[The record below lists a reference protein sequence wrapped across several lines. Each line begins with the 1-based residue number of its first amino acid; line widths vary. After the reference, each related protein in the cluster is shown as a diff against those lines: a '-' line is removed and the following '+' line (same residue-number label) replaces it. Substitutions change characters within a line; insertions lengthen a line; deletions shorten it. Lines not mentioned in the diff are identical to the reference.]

1 MEIPYNGHGVA
12 RVTNPNPP
20 HDRRDEMYRLYQE
33 NVGYLD
39 EHLGGLWKRLAEMGA
54 WDNTVVALTAD
65 HGEEFLEH
73 NGWWHGTTLYEE
85 QVHVP
90 LVLKLPRRQRG
101 GTRVSAPVRTLDVA
115 PTLMAGAGLKPPA
128 AFEGVDIVSAP
139 ENAKPLFAE
148 EDHEGNVLTSLH
160 VGDWKL
166 ITANPGNPRGL
177 APIELY
183 DLSADPGE
191 KNNRAAA
198 EPARVTEL
206 TQELVEVRQRLR
218 ARR

>member
-1 MEIPYNGHGVA
+1 
-12 RVTNPNPP
+12 
-20 HDRRDEMYRLYQE
+20 MYRLYQE

-39 EHLGGLWKRLAEMGA
+39 EHLAGLWQRLSEMSA
-54 WDNTVVALTAD
+54 WDNTLIAFTAD

-90 LVLKLPRRQRG
+90 LLVKLPRRDRA
-101 GTRVSAPVRTLDVA
+101 GTRVSTPVRTLDIA
-115 PTLMAGAGLKPPA
+115 PTLMVGAGLKPPA
-128 AFEGVDIVSAP
+128 VFEGVDIVAAP

-148 EDHEGNVLTSLH
+148 EDHEGNVLASLR

-166 ITANPGNPRGL
+166 ITANPSNPRGL

-183 DLSADPGE
+183 DLAADPGE
-191 KNNRAAA
+191 KQNRAAA
-198 EPARVTEL
+198 DSSRVAEL
-206 TQELVEVRQRLR
+206 TQELVQVRQRLR
-218 ARR
+218 AHR